1 MGDKERLPLLLAA
14 AFLLALVFSYLNPQ
28 DRFTWWLE
36 AIPAIVAAALLAQT
50 YKRFRFS
57 DLAYVLIFIHA
68 LILLIGAH
76 YTYAEVPAFNWLR
89 DALDLSRNHYD
100 RVGHFAQGFVP
111 AIVAR
116 ELLLRT
122 SPMQR
127 GKWLFAVIVLSCVG
141 ISAIYELIEWGAA
154 ATTGEAADAFLGS
167 QGDVW
172 DTQKDM
178 ALALVGAIAALLLFS
193 GTHDKSMRASV
204 PGANGQGGSAEG
216 AG

>member
-1 MGDKERLPLLLAA
+1 MKAIGNMADKERLPLLLAA
-14 AFLLALVFSYLNPQ
+14 AFLVALVVSYLNPQ

-89 DALDLSRNHYD
+89 DALELSRNHYD

-111 AIVAR
+111 AIITR

-127 GKWLFAVIVLSCVG
+127 GKWLFAVIVLSCTG

-178 ALALVGAIAALLLFS
+178 ALALVGAVTALLLLAS
-193 GTHDKSMRASV
+193 RHDRSMVASAK
-204 PGANGQGGSAEG
+204 GAPQ
-216 AG
+216 

>member
-1 MGDKERLPLLLAA
+1 MKALGDNERLPLLLGAV
-14 AFLLALVFSYLNPQ
+14 FLLALAVSFVGPH

-36 AIPAIVAAALLAQT
+36 ALPAIVAAALLVQT
-50 YKRFRFS
+50 YTRFRFS
-57 DLAYVLIFIHA
+57 DLAYILILIHA

-89 DALDLSRNHYD
+89 DTLDLSRNHYD

-111 AIVAR
+111 AIIAR

-127 GKWLFAVIVLSCVG
+127 GKWLFAVIVLSCTG
-141 ISAIYELIEWGAA
+141 ISAIYELIEWGTSAA
-154 ATTGEAADAFLGS
+154 TGEAADAFLGS

-178 ALALVGAIAALLLFS
+178 ALALVGAIAALILLARS
-193 GTHDKSMRASV
+193 HDQSMVASAK
-204 PGANGQGGSAEG
+204 GAAQ
-216 AG
+216 

>member
-1 MGDKERLPLLLAA
+1 MADKERLPLLLAA
-14 AFLLALVFSYLNPQ
+14 AFLVALVVSYLNPQ

-89 DALDLSRNHYD
+89 DALELSRNHYD

-111 AIVAR
+111 AIITR

-127 GKWLFAVIVLSCVG
+127 GKWLFAVIVLSCTG

-178 ALALVGAIAALLLFS
+178 ALALVGAVTALLLLAS
-193 GTHDKSMRASV
+193 RHDRSMVASAK
-204 PGANGQGGSAEG
+204 GAPQ
-216 AG
+216 

>member
-1 MGDKERLPLLLAA
+1 MKALEDRERLPLLLGAG
-14 AFLLALVFSYLNPQ
+14 FLLALAISYVNPH

-36 AIPAIVAAALLAQT
+36 VLPAIVAAALLAQT
-50 YKRFRFS
+50 YWRFRFS
-57 DLAYVLIFIHA
+57 DLAYILIFIHA
-68 LILLIGAH
+68 LILLIGGH

-111 AIVAR
+111 AIIAR

-127 GKWLFAVIVLSCVG
+127 GKWLFAVIVLSCTG
-141 ISAIYELIEWGAA
+141 ISAIYELIEWGTSAA
-154 ATTGEAADAFLGS
+154 AGEAAEAFLGT
-167 QGDVW
+167 QGDIW

-178 ALALVGAIAALLLFS
+178 ALALVGAITALLLLARR
-193 GTHDKSMRASV
+193 HDSSMA
-204 PGANGQGGSAEG
+204 ASAEG
-216 AG
+216 AAA

>member
-1 MGDKERLPLLLAA
+1 MTTGAEQRLPLLLGAMFLIALAA
-14 AFLLALVFSYLNPQ
+14 SFINPL
-28 DRFTWWLE
+28 DPFTWWLE
-36 AIPAIVAAALLAQT
+36 AVPAIIAAALLVAT
-50 YKRFRFS
+50 YTRFRFS

-68 LILLIGAH
+68 LILLVGAH

-127 GKWLFAVIVLSCVG
+127 GKWLFTIIALSVVG
-141 ISAIYELIEWGAA
+141 ISAIYELIEWAA
-154 ATTGEAADAFLGS
+154 SAGTGEAADAFLGT

-178 ALALVGAIAALLLFS
+178 ALALIGAITAQLAL
-193 GTHDKSMRASV
+193 GRAHDKSMTATAR
-204 PGANGQGGSAEG
+204 GAAR
-216 AG
+216 

>member
-1 MGDKERLPLLLAA
+1 MKALGNLADKERLPLALVG
-14 AFLLALVFSYLNPQ
+14 AFLLALAVSYLNPQ

-36 AIPAIVAAALLAQT
+36 ALPAIVAAALLAQT
-50 YKRFRFS
+50 YRRFRFS
-57 DLAYVLIFIHA
+57 DLAYMLIFIHA

-76 YTYAEVPAFNWLR
+76 YTYAQVPAFNWLR

-122 SPMQR
+122 SAMRR
-127 GKWLFAVIVLSCVG
+127 GKWLFAVVVLSCTG
-141 ISAIYELIEWGAA
+141 ISAIYELIEWVTSAA
-154 ATTGEAADAFLGS
+154 TGEAADAFLGS

-178 ALALVGAIAALLLFS
+178 ALALVGAIAALLLLARK
-193 GTHDKSMRASV
+193 HDKSMVASAG
-204 PGANGQGGSAEG
+204 GAAL
-216 AG
+216 

>member
-1 MGDKERLPLLLAA
+1 MKVLGNLADKERLPLVLVG
-14 AFLLALVFSYLNPQ
+14 AFLLALAVSYLNPQ

-36 AIPAIVAAALLAQT
+36 ALPAIVAAALLAQT
-50 YKRFRFS
+50 YRRFRFS
-57 DLAYVLIFIHA
+57 DLAYMLIFIHA
-68 LILLIGAH
+68 LILLVGAH
-76 YTYAEVPAFNWLR
+76 YTYAQVPAFNWLR

-122 SPMQR
+122 SPMRR
-127 GKWLFAVIVLSCVG
+127 GKWLFAVIVLSCTG
-141 ISAIYELIEWGAA
+141 ISAIYELIEWGTSAA
-154 ATTGEAADAFLGS
+154 TGEAAEAFLGS

-178 ALALVGAIAALLLFS
+178 ALALIGAIAALLLLARR
-193 GTHDKSMRASV
+193 HDKSMA
-204 PGANGQGGSAEG
+204 ASAEG
-216 AG
+216 ATL

>member
-1 MGDKERLPLLLAA
+1 MKTIGNMGDKERLPLLLAA

-50 YKRFRFS
+50 YRRFRFS

-89 DALDLSRNHYD
+89 EALELSRNHYD

-111 AIVAR
+111 AIIAR

-178 ALALVGAIAALLLFS
+178 AMALVGAITALLLLARR
-193 GTHDKSMRASV
+193 HDRSMALSMG
-204 PGANGQGGSAEG
+204 GAKGGAQ
-216 AG
+216 